1 MILKRWWFYMLTRW
15 SDIKWLHQS
24 VGSKCPALNQAHP
37 RDDRAWWAPVY
48 GVAQSRTWLERLSSS
63 SSSSSSIIIPG
74 WGWVLLAQVSHM
86 RIRPLMS
93 SPSEVVPIITGTCWT
108 KSRFSSHTFILVIY
122 NQTTCP
128 GMHFEL
134 ILKKN
139 YLVPSIIIMH
149 WIFPPHIDIDLLNLK
164 HLKWATV
171 SATLPWPWEGS
182 ATYLWSWLLG
192 YESCAGLFFFFSPWC
207 LAHSKPSDIFC
218 FPSFIIVSLEVLFFR
233 SVRYE
238 EIFKKRKH
246 IWHIPI
252 VLPNDCLY

>member
-1 MILKRWWFYMLTRW
+1 MAA
-15 SDIKWLHQS
+15 
-24 VGSKCPALNQAHP
+24 SKCWVQMPSFEPTA
-37 RDDRAWWAPVY
+37 
-48 GVAQSRTWLERLSSS
+48 
-63 SSSSSSIIIPG
+63 G
-74 WGWVLLAQVSHM
+74 WGWALQAQVSHM
-86 RIRPLMS
+86 QIRPLMS
-93 SPSEVVPIITGTCWT
+93 SPSEVVPTVPRTCWMET
-108 KSRFSSHTFILVIY
+108 RVSSHTFILVTY

-139 YLVPSIIIMH
+139 YLVPSIMIMH
-149 WIFPPHIDIDLLNLK
+149 WIFFFFPHKDIDLLNLK

-171 SATLPWPWEGS
+171 SITLPWPWEGS
-182 ATYLWSWLLG
+182 ATHLWSWLLG
-192 YESCAGLFFFFSPWC
+192 YESCAGLFVFPWY
-207 LAHSKPSDIFC
+207 LTHSKPSNIFC
-218 FPSFIIVSLEVLFFR
+218 FPSFIIVFLGVLFFFL